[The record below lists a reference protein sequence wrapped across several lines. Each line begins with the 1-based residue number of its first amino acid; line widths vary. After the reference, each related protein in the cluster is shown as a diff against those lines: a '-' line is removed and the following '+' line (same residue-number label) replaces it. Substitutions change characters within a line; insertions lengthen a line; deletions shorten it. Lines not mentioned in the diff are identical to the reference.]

1 MKDKYLKVEEE
12 SNDERLNEFRSKND
26 KEEDEKVRLIIQKID
41 CEVKVGGVVDRS
53 EMKGRGF
60 REVFRDI

>member
-26 KEEDEKVRLIIQKID
+26 KEEDEKVRLII
-41 CEVKVGGVVDRS
+41 
-53 EMKGRGF
+53 
-60 REVFRDI
+60 